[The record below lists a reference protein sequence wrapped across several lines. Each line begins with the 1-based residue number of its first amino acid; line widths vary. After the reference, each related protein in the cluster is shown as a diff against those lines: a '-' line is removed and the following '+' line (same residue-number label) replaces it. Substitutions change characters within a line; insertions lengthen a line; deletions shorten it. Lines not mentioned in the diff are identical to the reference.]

1 MRLSNFRADAG
12 RSERLIDLITLIS
25 AFVLASIAAQA
36 LLPSLVD
43 DSFIYLRVA
52 ANIAHGTGWVYNP
65 GETSNPATSVLYTL
79 LLVATGSVI
88 GFGEQTLAVAYTV
101 SLCALFTVQ
110 YLAWRKSD
118 GWPAAVTI
126 AIGCCFSSCLLGAF
140 GMESPLLLALV
151 SASALSWR
159 RFGDGYRTGLLL
171 GLTALT
177 RPEGIAMLGLV
188 GLLGLARRR
197 IAWRST
203 LVAVLLMLPWIL
215 FATVYFGTAMSQTAA
230 VKAAQRH
237 YGWWATQ
244 PDFVI
249 GFLSQPLLPWLT
261 FSVAAIGMVLAW
273 QRARKGD
280 AFALLCI
287 GFGLLQTL
295 GYQLLGAPLGY
306 AWYFACGNFAVDLA
320 ILLAGISLIRWLSE
334 RIRANAGKTFASAA
348 GCLLLLALMSRFAV
362 APASMPGAY
371 GLSRQY
377 RVGADWLRTH
387 SDKDDTFAAT
397 EIGYLGWYSGLRVLD
412 THGLIHPDALS
423 ELRKGN
429 LHWWYD
435 RGQRPRFVVNHIPAW
450 HGEPGNETWPA
461 ELSKDFLSGYHVVF
475 EFDVVRIYER
485 NPGSS

>member
-1 MRLSNFRADAG
+1 MRLSIFQADAG
-12 RSERLIDLITLIS
+12 RSERLIDLTTLVS
-25 AFVLASIAAQA
+25 MFVFASVAAQM
-36 LLPSLVD
+36 LLPALVD

-52 ANIAHGTGWVYNP
+52 ANIAHGNGWLYNP

-88 GFGEQTLAVAYTV
+88 GFGAQTLAVAFTV
-101 SLCALFTVQ
+101 SLCALFTIQ
-110 YLAWRKSD
+110 YLAWRRSD
-118 GWPAAVTI
+118 GWFAAVSI

-159 RFGDGYRTGLLL
+159 RLGDSWWTGILL

-188 GLLGLARRR
+188 GLISLARRR
-197 IAWRST
+197 IAWRSALAT
-203 LVAVLLMLPWIL
+203 VLVTLPWVV
-215 FATVYFGTAMSQTAA
+215 FATIYFGTAMSQTAA

-249 GFLSQPLLPWLT
+249 GFLHQPLFPWLT
-261 FSVAAIGMVLAW
+261 FAVAGMGLVLAW
-273 QRARKGD
+273 QRSRKGD

-287 GFGLLQTL
+287 GFGVLQIL

-320 ILLAGISLIRWLSE
+320 IMLAGICAIRWISDQ
-334 RIRANAGKTFASAA
+334 IRANAGRTLVSAA

-362 APASMPGAY
+362 APALMPTTY

-377 RVGADWLRTH
+377 RVGADWLRGH
-387 SDKDDTFAAT
+387 SDKGDTVAAT
-397 EIGYLGWYSGLRVLD
+397 EIGYIGWYSGLRVLD
-412 THGLIHPDALS
+412 THGLIHPDALP

-461 ELSKDFLSGYHVVF
+461 ELSKDFLAGYHVVF
-475 EFDVVRIYER
+475 EFDVLRIYER
-485 NPGSS
+485 NP